1 MNLVTPQ
8 AGQGW
13 DRLFMTPE
21 FNGGDVIPEDY
32 RGLMDAALPS
42 LPGAGLLADGQP
54 SVLFTLQAS
63 YRADGAKENLVHWC
77 SDGRTPLKDSLD
89 LLDALV
95 ALEPGVRFLAFVRR
109 PALVR
114 LLASRGWWLHA
125 HEDNPFMALMVC
137 QGGAAQ
143 AAQ

>member
-1 MNLVTPQ
+1 MQVVTPKT
-8 AGQGW
+8 GQGW

-32 RGLMDAALPS
+32 RSLMDAALPQ

-54 SVLFTLQAS
+54 SVLFTVQVT
-63 YRADGAKENLVHWC
+63 YRADGSQENLIHWC

-125 HEDNPFMALMVC
+125 HEDDPFMALMAC
-137 QGGAAQ
+137 QKEATAHAQ
-143 AAQ
+143 